1 MRKRPKQSLINPKV
15 RRAQQSR
22 RIKLVVLIIL
32 AIALSQLIAH
42 HQRILAIF
50 GDYLIYQQEPQG
62 VDVIVVA
69 NNWEDTVLR
78 TRGAADLYTKGM
90 AKKIFIPRM
99 ERMRGAEEIKQLG
112 INVPENRDVVTNIL
126 LGLGVPS
133 DAIETSSEEV
143 SDTWDE
149 AAETKKFIEQ
159 KKYASVLL
167 VTSKYHSRRA
177 FLIFKDALKGKAT
190 VISTP
195 SPYDEVYAE
204 SWWKHR
210 DDAKAVFMEYLKLLI
225 YCWRKVF

>member
-1 MRKRPKQSLINPKV
+1 MRKRAKQSLINPKV
-15 RRAQQSR
+15 RRKQQSR
-22 RIKLVVLIIL
+22 RGKLILLIIL

-42 HQRILAIF
+42 HQRILATF

-62 VDVIVVA
+62 VDVIVIA

-78 TRGAADLYTKGM
+78 TRGAADLYTKGL

-99 ERMRGAEEIKQLG
+99 DRMRGAEEIKQLG
-112 INVPENRDVVTNIL
+112 INVPENREVVVGIL
-126 LGLGVPS
+126 KELGVPS
-133 DAIETSSEEV
+133 DAIETSTQEA

-149 AAETKKFIEQ
+149 ATETKNFIEQ

-177 FLIFKDALKGKAT
+177 YLIFKDALKGKAT
-190 VISTP
+190 VISAP
-195 SPYDEVYAE
+195 SPYDVAYPE

>member
-1 MRKRPKQSLINPKV
+1 MRKRAKQSLINPKV
-15 RRAQQSR
+15 RRTQQSR
-22 RIKLVVLIIL
+22 RAKLILLIIV
-32 AIALSQLIAH
+32 AIVLSQLIAH
-42 HQRILAIF
+42 YQRILTAF

-62 VDVIVVA
+62 VDVIVIA

-78 TRGAADLYTKGM
+78 ARGAADLYTRGF

-99 ERMRGAEEIKQLG
+99 DRMRGAEEIKQLG
-112 INVPENRDVVTNIL
+112 VTVPENRDVVTNIL

-133 DAIETSSEEV
+133 DAIETSTEEV

-159 KKYASVLL
+159 KKYTSVLL

-177 FLIFKDALKGKAT
+177 YLIFKNALKGEAT
-190 VISTP
+190 VISIP
-195 SPYDEVYAE
+195 SSYDVVYPE

-210 DDAKAVFMEYLKLLI
+210 EDAKAVFMEYLKLLI
-225 YCWRKVF
+225 YCWRKLF